1 MQKFSKINYP
11 VTKKTDIVESYHGIN
26 VSDPYRWLEDDNS
39 AETKAWVKE
48 QNEITFNYLNKI
60 PFRPQVRQRLEQMWN
75 YPKYSAPIK
84 EGEYYYFYKN
94 DGLQNQAIIY
104 RQRGLNTNP
113 EVFIDP
119 NTLSNEGVVALGVV
133 SFSKNARYCAYT
145 ISKAGSDWSEGVL
158 IDVESKSLLIDKIEW
173 IKFSGMSWVGD
184 EGFFY
189 CRYPKPDEKTLLS
202 GQNQFHLVYYHKV
215 GTPQSDDTLIFEDKE
230 NPLQYHFATVTEDQ
244 QYLIIG
250 KSKGTSG
257 VELLARKLAD
267 GTKAP
272 FKKIFNGFDFEADV
286 VESDGDVIMVRT
298 NKDTPNYRIVG
309 IPFSKPE
316 FSEWKTIVSEQT
328 EVLESV
334 GTAGGF
340 IFCSYLKDAASRVI
354 QYDYS
359 GNKIREIEL
368 PGLGTAAGFGG
379 KKTDTTFFYSF
390 TSFTQ
395 PNTIFKF
402 DIIKGSSELFRTSE
416 VKFNPIDF
424 ITEQVFFKSK
434 DGTIVPLFLSYKRG
448 MKRDGKNAVILYGY
462 GGFNIS
468 LTPAFSISNLFFMEQ
483 GGIYVSVNLRG
494 GNEYGEDWHKA
505 GILEKKQNVFDDFIS
520 AAEYLIAEKYTEP
533 SKLAIR
539 GGSNGGLLVGAC
551 MTQRPELFKVALPA
565 VGVMDMLR
573 FQKFTVGFGWIVEY
587 GSSENPTDFTYLYK
601 YSPLHNLQK
610 GTIYP
615 ATLITTADH
624 DDRVVPAHS
633 FKFAAA
639 LQEAHNGSDPV
650 LIRIDVDA
658 GHGAGKPTN
667 KVIDEAA
674 DVWSFVM
681 YNLGMKFVEYD

>member
-316 FSEWKTIVSEQT
+316 FSEWKTIVTEQT

-354 QYDYS
+354 QYDYF

-379 KKTDTTFFYSF
+379 KKTDTIFFYSF

-434 DGTIVPLFLSYKRG
+434 DCTIVPLFLSYKRG